1 MGTAATPREARA
13 GLLSIP
19 GRSGSRSRRPRLETE
34 MLRLRRWL
42 PGPMALPQPEEGQIS
57 GQEPPGLTY
66 GSIRPCWQGWCG
78 QSLQVRRKT
87 GISVESNYPAGSP
100 AALPVPRPCYLY
112 TCPGILVLGPWHL
125 LFLLLFW
132 PLPLPCSSPS
142 TPFTSHSASL
152 SRFPSSRPSVTLSWS
167 LPP

>member
-1 MGTAATPREARA
+1 MKREHVERGLGSMGTAATPREARA

-112 TCPGILVLGPWHL
+112 LPWDFSPWAL
-125 LFLLLFW
+125 A
-132 PLPLPCSSPS
+132 STVSPS
-142 TPFTSHSASL
+142 LLASASALFFALHPLYL
-152 SRFPSSRPSVTLSWS
+152 SLSLSVSIS
-167 LPP
+167 F